1 MKKMA
6 QAHVNRQEN
15 DFKKSP
21 YAEIPLAS
29 ITPDPHNPRRLYD
42 DTELNA
48 LATSIRNVGLIHP
61 LVVRHPDAY
70 GRYRIVVGERRY
82 RAALKLGLE
91 TVPVIVRTYDDQQAY
106 LEARLAENLPGYR
119 VDWTVRERA
128 EALRQFVATFPT
140 HQACAEHLGRTG
152 AWLSQMLDILELP
165 PPILALNDTGIV
177 RDRVTLLSLKRLD
190 ACAPEAAARL
200 ISQARADR
208 RLRRADVLDCLAE
221 RRESPAGDNTE
232 QQASLPA
239 PAPVIELR
247 EPLKVRSP
255 EKFAKVAALLGIS
268 RDAHPEVLLEK
279 LMDEYLK
286 LVESEPHYTTVTPAR
301 RSWPHR

>member
-1 MKKMA
+1 MA
-6 QAHVNRQEN
+6 QVSGNAEESIFQN
-15 DFKKSP
+15 SP

-29 ITPDPHNPRRLYD
+29 ITPDPHNPRRLFD
-42 DTELNA
+42 DTELSA

-91 TVPVIVRTYDDQQAY
+91 TVPVIVRTYDDHQAY

-140 HQACAEHLGRTG
+140 QQACAEHLGRTG

-221 RRESPAGDNTE
+221 RRDPAVDAEE
-232 QQASLPA
+232 QQPALPA
-239 PAPVIELR
+239 AAPVIELR

-286 LVESEPHYTTVTPAR
+286 LVDSEPHYTTVTPAR